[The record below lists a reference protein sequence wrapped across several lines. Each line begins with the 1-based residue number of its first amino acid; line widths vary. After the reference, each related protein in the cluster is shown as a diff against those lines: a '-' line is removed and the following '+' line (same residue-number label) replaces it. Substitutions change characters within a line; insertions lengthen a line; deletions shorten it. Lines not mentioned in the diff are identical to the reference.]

1 MELRFVSPKNT
12 DYKCLADALD
22 AYYYTLVGDVQ
33 DRYKDVNRPEN
44 MNCLLVAYE
53 GTQAVACGAWKH
65 VDDKTAEVKRIYV
78 MPEYRRRGIASAL
91 ITTLEDHIACSGY
104 TQALL
109 ETARTTGDSHALYFS
124 LGYREIPYY
133 GSPAGAENCRCF
145 LKEL

>member
-1 MELRFVSPKNT
+1 MELRFVSPKST
-12 DYKCLADALD
+12 DYKRLADALD

-44 MNCLLVAYE
+44 MNCLIVAYA
-53 GTQAVACGAWKH
+53 GDKAVACGAWKH
-65 VDDKTAEVKRIYV
+65 VDEQTAEVKRIYV
-78 MPEYRRRGIASAL
+78 CPEYRRRGIASAL
-91 ITTLEDHIACSGY
+91 IQTLEDHIACSGY
-104 TQALL
+104 QQALL

-124 LGYREIPYY
+124 LGYKEIPYY